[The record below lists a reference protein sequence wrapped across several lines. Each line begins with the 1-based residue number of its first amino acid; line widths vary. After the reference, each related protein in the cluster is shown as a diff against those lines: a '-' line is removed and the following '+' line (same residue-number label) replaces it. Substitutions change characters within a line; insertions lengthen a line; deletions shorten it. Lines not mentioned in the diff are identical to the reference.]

1 MPTIHTSAYIAPSA
15 TVLGDVTLEAQ
26 SSVWY
31 QAVLRGDL
39 APIVIG
45 AQSNIQDGTIV
56 HVDTG
61 IPCTVGK
68 RVGVGHRVIL
78 HGCEVEDDSLIGM
91 GAVVLNRVR
100 IGTGSV
106 VAAGAVIPEGMV
118 VPPHSLV
125 MGVPGRIVRQV
136 DAELSQRIA
145 ATWAHYVEMAQAHRE
160 GRYPLARA
168 VT

>member
-1 MPTIHTSAYIAPSA
+1 MPTIHPTSFVAPTAVVIGS
-15 TVLGDVTLEAQ
+15 VTLGAD

-31 QAVLRGDL
+31 QAVLRADL
-39 APIVIG
+39 APIDVG
-45 AQSNIQDGTIV
+45 AETNIQDGTIV

-61 IPCTVGK
+61 MPCTVGR

-78 HGCEVEDDSLIGM
+78 HGCVVEDECLIGM

-118 VPPHSLV
+118 IPPRSLV

-145 ATWAHYVEMAQAHRE
+145 ATWARYVELARDHRE
-160 GRYPLARA
+160 GRYPVAG
-168 VT
+168 TQ